1 MSALPTILS
10 ETRAGNVLTLQL
22 AMDHSLEVFKGHFEQ
37 LPIVPGIAQVDWAL
51 RFGHAHLGL
60 PLHSRQLL
68 NLKFLRVIRSGTEV
82 WLELAP
88 DVLPHAAKLVFRFSD
103 ALGTYS
109 QGTVVFAP

>member
-22 AMDHSLEVFKGHFEQ
+22 AMDHSLEVFKGHFEN

-51 RFGHAHLGL
+51 RFGHLHLGL

-68 NLKFLRVIRSGTEV
+68 NLKFLRVIRGGAV
-82 WLELAP
+82 LRLELTP
-88 DVLPHAAKLVFRFSD
+88 DALQHPTKLAFRFSD
-103 ALGTYS
+103 ALGTCS
-109 QGTVVFAP
+109 QGTALFAP